1 MNTKVIQKS
10 DKGNSVVILDKN
22 VYIKHMESLLS
33 NKAKFE
39 KVATKKGLLNFTVN
53 HEKRI
58 NEYLKSLKSSGGL
71 SVEHHKKIKAVGSR
85 PGVLYGL
92 CKVHKNIVDRCPP
105 LRPILSAIGTLSC
118 KIAKF
123 LVPRMNSIT
132 SNEFTVKDTFCFAK
146 EIVEQDSS
154 LVMGSLDG
162 DSLFTN
168 IPLDETINIGIINY
182 YKISVY

>member
-1 MNTKVIQKS
+1 
-10 DKGNSVVILDKN
+10 
-22 VYIKHMESLLS
+22 MESLLS

-39 KVATKKGLLNFTVN
+39 KVYTKKRLLNFTVN
-53 HEKRI
+53 HEKQI
-58 NEYLKSLKSSGGL
+58 NEYLKSLKSSGAL
-71 SVEHHKKIKAVGSR
+71 SVEQHKKIKAVGSR

-105 LRPILSAIGTLSC
+105 FRPILSAIGTPSY

-154 LVMGSLDG
+154 PCYG
-162 DSLFTN
+162 
-168 IPLDETINIGIINY
+168 
-182 YKISVY
+182 